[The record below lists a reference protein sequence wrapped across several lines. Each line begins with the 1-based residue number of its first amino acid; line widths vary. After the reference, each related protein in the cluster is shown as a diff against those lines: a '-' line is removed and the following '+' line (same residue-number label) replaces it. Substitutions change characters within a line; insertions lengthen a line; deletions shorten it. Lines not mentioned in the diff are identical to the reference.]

1 MTHTTKT
8 RTNAEARIAF
18 ILILFA
24 LILAPLTTTAS
35 AQKKRAA
42 AKSKSSHNKKEKRAD
57 KGREKS
63 ARGSRADKKR
73 DKASAKEQRLARKDR
88 DDDRKAGRGGS
99 KRERKAEARR
109 LAEARRRE
117 AIEAARRAEIAR
129 QAAIARARA
138 AEQAMRDE
146 IVSNVLKDNTTGEDI
161 EVRRAAVSALGNR
174 IGTVVVMNP
183 KTGQVYTVVN
193 QDWGVRRGF
202 KPCST
207 IKLVTGLAGL
217 TEKVIDPAQ
226 TFSAASYAIDLT
238 DSLAYSDN
246 PYFQSVGGR
255 VGFDKMIG
263 YARDLGLGERT
274 GINYPLESTGRVPLY
289 KTGWALNRMSSHG
302 DDFEVT
308 PVQLATM
315 VSTIANGGDLLVPHL
330 PRTPEETVQFKKE
343 VRRKVKVSPEALQR
357 ILPGMIGAVNY
368 GSGKLAYD
376 PTQTIAGKTGTCIQ
390 QGSWVGLF
398 ASFAPVVD
406 PKIAVVVVTRGP
418 DARRHVPAAIAG
430 RIYRTLNYR
439 FGTRGQVATTPASL
453 IPRPK
458 IDPKTAARI
467 IGDEDEAD
475 TTVGAGSVPSTDT
488 LPGTNATRSSTG
500 SSSGSNVKSVIMTVP
515 PRQTEVT
522 TRPAATPTQ
531 QPQPNAQKAVQPNPQ
546 KTGQQSEKER
556 PRRVM
561 TSKP

>member
-1 MTHTTKT
+1 MTQRT
-8 RTNAEARIAF
+8 RTPVEARIAF
-18 ILILFA
+18 SLILFA
-24 LILAPLTTTAS
+24 FILAPLTGTAS

-42 AKSKSSHNKKEKRAD
+42 AAKSKSSHSSKEKRAD

-63 ARGSRADKKR
+63 AKASRADKKR
-73 DKASAKEQRLARKDR
+73 DKASAKEKRLAKKDR
-88 DDDRKAGRGGS
+88 DDDRKAGRAGS
-99 KRERKAEARR
+99 RRERQAEARR

-146 IVSNVLKDNTTGEDI
+146 IVSSVLRDNTIGEDM
-161 EVRRAAVSALGNR
+161 EVRRVAAAALGNR

-193 QDWGVRRGF
+193 QEWGVRRGF

-238 DSLAYSDN
+238 DSLAYSAN

-263 YARDLGLGERT
+263 YARELGLGERT
-274 GINYPLESTGRVPLY
+274 GVNYPLESPGRVPVY

-308 PVQLATM
+308 PVQLASM
-315 VSTIANGGDLLVPHL
+315 VATIANGGELLIPHL
-330 PRTPEETVQFKKE
+330 PRTPQESVQFKKE
-343 VRRKVKVSPEALQR
+343 VRRKVRIPQEAMQR

-368 GSGKLAYD
+368 GTGKLAYD

-398 ASFAPVVD
+398 TSFAPVVD
-406 PKIAVVVVTRGP
+406 PKLAVVVVTRGP

-430 RIYRTLNYR
+430 RIYRALNYR
-439 FGTRGQVATTPASL
+439 FGTRGQIANTPASL
-453 IPRPK
+453 QPRPK

-475 TTVGAGSVPSTDT
+475 ITVGTNGVPSTDT
-488 LPGTNATRSSTG
+488 LPGTNVPRSS
-500 SSSGSNVKSVIMTVP
+500 SNGNTVKSVIMTVP

-522 TRPAATPTQ
+522 TRPAATPQ
-531 QPQPNAQKAVQPNPQ
+531 NSQ
-546 KTGQQSEKER
+546 KTGQQQSEKER
-556 PRRVM
+556 PRRVL
-561 TSKP
+561 TNKP

>member
-1 MTHTTKT
+1 
-8 RTNAEARIAF
+8 
-18 ILILFA
+18 
-24 LILAPLTTTAS
+24 S
-35 AQKKRAA
+35 
-42 AKSKSSHNKKEKRAD
+42 
-57 KGREKS
+57 
-63 ARGSRADKKR
+63 
-73 DKASAKEQRLARKDR
+73 
-88 DDDRKAGRGGS
+88 
-99 KRERKAEARR
+99 
-109 LAEARRRE
+109 
-117 AIEAARRAEIAR
+117 
-129 QAAIARARA
+129 
-138 AEQAMRDE
+138 
-146 IVSNVLKDNTTGEDI
+146 
-161 EVRRAAVSALGNR
+161 
-174 IGTVVVMNP
+174 
-183 KTGQVYTVVN
+183 GQVYTVVN

-217 TEKVIDPAQ
+217 AEKVIDPAQ

-255 VGFDKMIG
+255 VGFDKMIS

-315 VSTIANGGDLLVPHL
+315 VSSIANGGDLLVPHL

-343 VRRKVKVSPEALQR
+343 VRRKVKVPQEALQR

-398 ASFAPVVD
+398 TSFAPVVD
-406 PKIAVVVVTRGP
+406 PKLAVVVVTRGP

-430 RIYRTLNYR
+430 RIYRALSYR

-453 IPRPK
+453 LPRPK

-475 TTVGAGSVPSTDT
+475 TTVGTGNVPSTDT
-488 LPGTNATRSSTG
+488 LPGTNAPRSSN
-500 SSSGSNVKSVIMTVP
+500 GSNVKSVIMTVP

-522 TRPAATPTQ
+522 TRPSAAPQQQNSQKPVQQNATQ
-531 QPQPNAQKAVQPNPQ
+531 PVPQNAP

-556 PRRVM
+556 PRRVL
-561 TSKP
+561 TNKP

>member
-1 MTHTTKT
+1 MTQRT
-8 RTNAEARIAF
+8 RTRTSTEARIAF
-18 ILILFA
+18 SLILFA
-24 LILAPLTTTAS
+24 LIVAPLTTTAS

-42 AKSKSSHNKKEKRAD
+42 AAKSKSSHSNKEKRAD

-63 ARGSRADKKR
+63 ARSSRAEKGR
-73 DKASAKEQRLARKDR
+73 DKSSAKENKSSAKEKHLAKKDK
-88 DDDRKAGRGGS
+88 DDDRKASRGGS

-129 QAAIARARA
+129 QAAIARQRA
-138 AEQAMRDE
+138 LEQAMRDE
-146 IVSNVLKDNTTGEDI
+146 IVGSILKDNTVGEDL
-161 EVRRAAVSALGNR
+161 EVRRAAVSALGNH
-174 IGTVVVMNP
+174 IGTVVAMNP

-193 QDWGVRRGF
+193 QEWGVRRGF

-226 TFSAASYAIDLT
+226 TFTAASYAIDLT
-238 DSLAYSDN
+238 DSLAYSAN

-263 YARDLGLGERT
+263 YARELGLGERT
-274 GINYPLESTGRVPLY
+274 GINYPLESTGRVPVY

-308 PVQLATM
+308 PVQLASM
-315 VSTIANGGDLLVPHL
+315 VATIANGGELLVPHL
-330 PRTPEETVQFKKE
+330 PRTPQETVQFQKE
-343 VRRKVKVSPEALQR
+343 VRRQVKIPKEALQR

-368 GSGKLAYD
+368 GTGRLAYD

-398 ASFAPVVD
+398 TSFAPVVD
-406 PKIAVVVVTRGP
+406 PKLAVVVVTRGP

-430 RIYRTLNYR
+430 RIYRALNYR
-439 FGTRGQVATTPASL
+439 FGTRGQVAATPASL
-453 IPRPK
+453 LPRPK
-458 IDPKTAARI
+458 IDPKTAAKI

-475 TTVGAGSVPSTDT
+475 PTVGASGVPSTDT
-488 LPGTNATRSSTG
+488 LPGTSATRSS
-500 SSSGSNVKSVIMTVP
+500 SSSGNTVKSVIMTVP

-522 TRPAATPTQ
+522 TRPAVTPQ
-531 QPQPNAQKAVQPNPQ
+531 NSQ
-546 KTGQQSEKER
+546 KTGQRAEEER
-556 PRRVM
+556 PRRVL
-561 TSKP
+561 TNKP

>member
-1 MTHTTKT
+1 MTQIKRI
-8 RTNAEARIAF
+8 RTSAESRIAF
-18 ILILFA
+18 SLILFA
-24 LILAPLTTTAS
+24 LILAPLAIKAS
-35 AQKKRAA
+35 DQKKRAA
-42 AKSKSSHNKKEKRAD
+42 SAKTKSSHRNDKEKRAD
-57 KGREKS
+57 KGRETTAKEK
-63 ARGSRADKKR
+63 RADKKR
-73 DKASAKEQRLARKDR
+73 DKASAKEQRLAKKDR
-88 DDDRKAGRGGS
+88 DDDRKAGRGS

-117 AIEAARRAEIAR
+117 AIEAARRAEAVR

-146 IVSNVLKDNTTGEDI
+146 IVNNVLKDSTVGEDM
-161 EVRRAAVSALGNR
+161 EVRRAAISALGNR

-217 TEKVIDPAQ
+217 TEKVIDPSQ

-246 PYFQSVGGR
+246 SYFQSVGGR

-274 GINYPLESTGRVPLY
+274 GVNYPLESPGRVPVY

-308 PVQLATM
+308 PVQLASM
-315 VSTIANGGDLLVPHL
+315 VAAIANGGELLVPHL
-330 PRTPEETVQFKKE
+330 PRTPQETVQFNKE
-343 VRRKVKVSPEALQR
+343 VRRKVKIPQEAMQR

-398 ASFAPVVD
+398 TSFAPVVD
-406 PKIAVVVVTRGP
+406 PKLAVVVVTRGP

-430 RIYRTLNYR
+430 RIYRALNYR

-453 IPRPK
+453 LPRPK
-458 IDPKTAARI
+458 IDAKTAARI
-467 IGDEDEAD
+467 MGDEDEAD
-475 TTVGAGSVPSTDT
+475 TTVDTNGVPSTDT
-488 LPGTNATRSSTG
+488 LPGTNTPRS
-500 SSSGSNVKSVIMTVP
+500 SSSGNTVKSVIMTVP

-522 TRPAATPTQ
+522 TRPAVTPQ
-531 QPQPNAQKAVQPNPQ
+531 NSQ
-546 KTGQQSEKER
+546 KTGQQQQSSEKER
-556 PRRVM
+556 PRRVL
-561 TSKP
+561 TNKP

>member
-1 MTHTTKT
+1 MTQIKRT
-8 RTNAEARIAF
+8 RTPAEARIAF
-18 ILILFA
+18 SLILFA

-42 AKSKSSHNKKEKRAD
+42 AAKTKSSHSDKGRRAD
-57 KGREKS
+57 KEREKS

-88 DDDRKAGRGGS
+88 DDDRKAARGES

-146 IVSNVLKDNTTGEDI
+146 IVNNVLKDTTVGEDM

-226 TFSAASYAIDLT
+226 TFSAANYAIDLT

-246 PYFQSVGGR
+246 SYFQSVGGR

-274 GINYPLESTGRVPLY
+274 GINYPLESTGRVPVY

-315 VSTIANGGDLLVPHL
+315 VSIIANGGDLLVPHL
-330 PRTPEETVQFKKE
+330 PRTPEETVQFKRE
-343 VRRKVKVSPEALQR
+343 VRRKVKVPQEALQR

-398 ASFAPVVD
+398 TSFAPVVD

-430 RIYRTLNYR
+430 RIYRALNYR

-453 IPRPK
+453 LPRPK

-467 IGDEDEAD
+467 IGDEDESD
-475 TTVGAGSVPSTDT
+475 TTVGAGGVPSTDT
-488 LPGTNATRSSTG
+488 LPGTNATRG

-522 TRPAATPTQ
+522 TRPAAPQ
-531 QPQPNAQKAVQPNPQ
+531 QQNYQKPAQPNSQ
-546 KTGQQSEKER
+546 KTGQQTEQER
-556 PRRVM
+556 PRRVL
-561 TSKP
+561 TNKP

>member
-1 MTHTTKT
+1 
-8 RTNAEARIAF
+8 
-18 ILILFA
+18 
-24 LILAPLTTTAS
+24 
-35 AQKKRAA
+35 
-42 AKSKSSHNKKEKRAD
+42 
-57 KGREKS
+57 
-63 ARGSRADKKR
+63 
-73 DKASAKEQRLARKDR
+73 
-88 DDDRKAGRGGS
+88 
-99 KRERKAEARR
+99 
-109 LAEARRRE
+109 
-117 AIEAARRAEIAR
+117 
-129 QAAIARARA
+129 
-138 AEQAMRDE
+138 MRDE
-146 IVSNVLKDNTTGEDI
+146 IVSNVLKDTTVGEDM
-161 EVRRAAVSALGNR
+161 EVRRAAISALGNR

-193 QDWGVRRGF
+193 QEWGVRRGF

-246 PYFQSVGGR
+246 HYFQSVGGR
-255 VGFDKMIG
+255 IGFDKMVS
-263 YARDLGLGERT
+263 YARELGLGERT
-274 GINYPLESTGRVPLY
+274 GINYPLESTGRVPVY
-289 KTGWALNRMSSHG
+289 KSGWAVNRMSSHG

-315 VSTIANGGDLLVPHL
+315 VATIANGGDLLVPHL

-343 VRRKVKVSPEALQR
+343 VRRKIKVPQEALQR

-368 GSGKLAYD
+368 GSGRLAYD

-398 ASFAPVVD
+398 TSFAPVVD
-406 PKIAVVVVTRGP
+406 PKLAVVVVTRGP

-430 RIYRTLNYR
+430 RIYRALNYR
-439 FGTRGQVATTPASL
+439 FGTRGGQMATTPASL

-475 TTVGAGSVPSTDT
+475 PTVGAGNVPSTDT
-488 LPGTNATRSSTG
+488 LPGTPTSTP
-500 SSSGSNVKSVIMTVP
+500 GSNTNTVKSVIMTVP

-522 TRPAATPTQ
+522 TRSATPQNSQTTT
-531 QPQPNAQKAVQPNPQ
+531 PQNSQ
-546 KTGQQSEKER
+546 KTGQQTDKER
-556 PRRVM
+556 PRRVL
-561 TSKP
+561 TNQP